1 MSENIGDENDDSAE
15 EKYAMLLTMEGMK
28 ILMMVNKINSLLIMM
43 TKIMKNI
50 KMMIMIM
57 TYLSTRSMKPVL

>member
-1 MSENIGDENDDSAE
+1 LSENIGDENDDSAE